1 MKIALLGA
9 ESTGKSQLVQDL
21 AARFKALGL
30 PVVQV
35 SEYLRE
41 WCDQHQRT
49 PEQHEQADVAHTQ
62 MSRILQAPED
72 HLVLADTTPLMTA
85 VYSQMVFSDDSLNAQ
100 ALAWQQQFDITL
112 LTGLD
117 LPWVADGLQRDGAHV
132 REPVD
137 QKIRHMLGMAGVPFQ
152 VIYGQGPQRLAN
164 TLYCIASAAAQL
176 DSPMAKQLCQALSRP
191 ETLPQWTGP
200 CETCGDGEC
209 EHRLFTRLL
218 N

>member
-9 ESTGKSQLVQDL
+9 ESTGKSQLAQDL
-21 AARFKALGL
+21 ATRFKALGL
-30 PVVQV
+30 PVVLV
-35 SEYLRE
+35 KEYLRE
-41 WCDQHQRT
+41 WCDQQQRT
-49 PEQHEQADVAHTQ
+49 PEKHEQAEVAQTQ
-62 MSRILQAPED
+62 MSRILQAPQD

-85 VYSQMVFSDDSLNAQ
+85 VYSQMVFKDDSLNTQ
-100 ALAWQQQFDITL
+100 ALTWQQQFDITL

-137 QKIRHMLGMAGVPFQ
+137 QKIRHLLGVAGVPYQ

-164 TLYCIASAAAQL
+164 ALYCIASAAAKL
-176 DSPMAKQLCQALSRP
+176 HGTMAKQLCQALSRP
-191 ETLPQWTGP
+191 ESLPTWTGP

-218 N
+218 S